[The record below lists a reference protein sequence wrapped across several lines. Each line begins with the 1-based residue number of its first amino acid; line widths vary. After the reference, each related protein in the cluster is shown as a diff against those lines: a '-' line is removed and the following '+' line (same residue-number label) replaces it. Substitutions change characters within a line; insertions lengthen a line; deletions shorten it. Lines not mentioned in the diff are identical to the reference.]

1 MQATDQLKNNMN
13 ESELLI
19 EPYPVVKPGGQY
31 VGVVSSAVQVTHIPT
46 GLKVICSHERS
57 QSRNKNFAISMIEQA
72 LTKII

>member
-1 MQATDQLKNNMN
+1 MRDIGQLKNNMDD
-13 ESELLI
+13 SELLI
-19 EPYPVVKPGGQY
+19 EPYPPVKPGGQY
-31 VGVVSSAVQVTHIPT
+31 VGVVSSSVQVTHIPT